1 MRLEEAKKWIKKFD
15 EWFKWNRAILERK
28 DHDTQ
33 RVLLENFLNEKMLSK
48 MKTDTT
54 VADEIPIRGANGL
67 LEKLATYYIND
78 EPMIICRQTFTLC
91 KQDRRKSFKTW
102 WERKMKKG
110 QECALETMKPDNWL
124 QLELLQGVNDPGL

>member
-15 EWFKWNRAILERK
+15 EWFKWNRVILERK

-54 VADEIPIRGANGL
+54 VADETPIRGANGL
-67 LEKLATYYIND
+67 LKKLATYYIDD
-78 EPMIICRQTFTLC
+78 EPMIIRRHTFTLC
-91 KQDRRKSFKTW
+91 KQRRRKLFKTW
-102 WERKMKKG
+102 WERKMKKR
-110 QECALETMKPDNWL
+110 T
-124 QLELLQGVNDPGL
+124 GV